1 MRDFN
6 ELSSDLKK
14 LEHHYSILSE
24 EKVTSFSIDS
34 SHVYRHHSF
43 PSSETNQSSEI
54 ETKST

>member
-24 EKVTSFSIDS
+24 EKL
-34 SHVYRHHSF
+34 RNE
-43 PSSETNQSSEI
+43 SEFRNRNEI
-54 ETKST
+54 NMKTIANLRSDVD